1 MFKRII
7 YDDLAGFVPEVSFWL
22 TFSVFLIIAVRAILL
37 RKREVQSL
45 AEIPFQEEQ
54 PIDEKHPS

>member
-22 TFSVFLIIAVRAILL
+22 TFSVFLIIAVRAVLL
-37 RKREVQSL
+37 RKREVNDM
-45 AEIPFQEEQ
+45 AAMPFQDEQ
-54 PIDEKHPS
+54 PIEENHPS